1 VIGRRAGTT
10 PSRAEP
16 LAGFENASCALFSAA
31 NFWVGLT
38 TAAVTDRAGA
48 APVSVAAN
56 STSVGSVSRKPWVR
70 MVTAPDTCLRKKQD
84 ERAAPPPARGRWSR
98 SGSSGTSLNP

>member
-38 TAAVTDRAGA
+38 TVDVAECAAA
-48 APVSVAAN
+48 APVHVAAN
-56 STSVGSVSRKPWVR
+56 STSVGSISRKQR
-70 MVTAPDTCLRKKQD
+70 LRTVTAPNTCLRKKQH
-84 ERAAPPPARGRWSR
+84 ERAATPPARDRWSP
-98 SGSSGTSLNP
+98 SGSSETSLNP